1 VIRCASCFAVIE
13 REQDAWWE
21 ITGWEKSRKQ
31 GGTNAVFDRKRT
43 GTAICEDCHLRRK
56 FGGSLGQGDLFDAGT

>member
-1 VIRCASCFAVIE
+1 VTTCSTCGCVIE

-21 ITGWEKSRKQ
+21 IIGWEKARRG

-43 GTAICEDCHLRRK
+43 GSAMCDPCHQRRK
-56 FGGSLGQGDLFDAGT
+56 FGGSTGQGELFAQGT